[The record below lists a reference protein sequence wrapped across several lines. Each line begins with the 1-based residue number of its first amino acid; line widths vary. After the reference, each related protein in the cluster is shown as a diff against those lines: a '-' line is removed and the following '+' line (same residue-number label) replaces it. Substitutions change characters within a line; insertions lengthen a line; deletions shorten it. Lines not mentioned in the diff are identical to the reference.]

1 MLKIIS
7 ILAHENRQKTD
18 EKTDKKTDKTD
29 ENRFL

>member
-1 MLKIIS
+1 MLKIFR